1 MIILDTHI
9 WIWWVDNNS
18 RLTQRQRE
26 LINTYQSSGLGFS
39 IISCWEVAK
48 LVENNR
54 LILSCSV
61 DEWLNGAITYPG
73 VQLINL
79 NLDIIVASTQL
90 IGFHRDP
97 ADQLI
102 VATSQVYNCSL
113 LTADKKILAY
123 PNVKTLI

>member
-9 WIWWVDNNS
+9 WICWVDNNS

-26 LINTYQSSGLGFS
+26 LINTYQSSGLGVS

-61 DEWLNGAITYPG
+61 HEWLDGAITYPG
-73 VQLINL
+73 VEHTPTKSQ
-79 NLDIIVASTQL
+79 IIV
-90 IGFHRDP
+90 GD
-97 ADQLI
+97 
-102 VATSQVYNCSL
+102 SL
-113 LTADKKILAY
+113 A
-123 PNVKTLI
+123 PRSF